1 MSWSWQ
7 KKAAPVAV
15 AVAAVVALVAAARAR
30 PAPLVLSG
38 LVTTDEVVV
47 APAAAGRLIRLC
59 VQEGDAVT
67 AGQVLAE
74 LEPAELEA
82 DRAYWAESATAA
94 GAEVNESAAAVR
106 YQERETVA
114 RVRQAVAAVAAAEQE
129 RAALA
134 AQLAELRAQAER
146 QETLAQAGAASEEAR
161 SQAGHAL
168 EGAEARLEGLDRQVD
183 AQRAALEAVRATA
196 EQAAQRRA
204 ALGAARGRQAA
215 VVAQRA
221 KAEVRL
227 GYATLTAPVAGV
239 VDVRAARVG
248 EYVAVGQPILT
259 LIDPARFWVRA
270 DVPETALGRLRT
282 GDRLRVRLPWGA
294 ERDGTV
300 TYRGADAG
308 FATERDVDRTRRDIR
323 TFEVRLHVDDPD
335 RRLALGATVQ
345 VIVPEVR

>member
-1 MSWSWQ
+1 MSWSWNQ
-7 KKAAPVAV
+7 KAALAAGALAAAAL
-15 AVAAVVALVAAARAR
+15 AVAARPR

-47 APAAAGRLIRLC
+47 APAAAGRLARLH
-59 VQEGDAVT
+59 VQEGDAVA

-74 LEPAELEA
+74 LEPAELAA
-82 DRAYWAESATAA
+82 DRAYWAERATAA
-94 GAEVNESAAAVR
+94 GAEVDEGAAAVR
-106 YQERETVA
+106 YQERETAA
-114 RVRQAVAAVAAAEQE
+114 RVRQAAAAVAAAEQE

-134 AQLAELRAQAER
+134 AQLAEVRAQAAR
-146 QETLAQAGAASEEAR
+146 QEALARAGAASEEAR

-168 EGAEARLEGLDRQVD
+168 EAAVARLEGLDRQVE
-183 AQRAALEAVRATA
+183 AQRATLEAARATA

-215 VVAQRA
+215 AAAQRT

-227 GYATLTAPVAGV
+227 GYATLTAPVTGV

-248 EYVAVGQPILT
+248 EVLAVGQPVLT
-259 LIDPARFWVRA
+259 LVDPARFWVRA
-270 DVPETALGRLRT
+270 DVPESLVDRLRP
-282 GDRLRVRLPWGA
+282 GDRLRVRLPWGE
-294 ERDGTV
+294 ERDGVV

-308 FATERDVDRTRRDIR
+308 FATQRDVDRTRRDLR

-345 VIVPEVR
+345 VILPEAR

>member
-1 MSWSWQ
+1 VSWNW
-7 KKAAPVAV
+7 KKVALAAAF
-15 AVAAVVALVAAARAR
+15 AAVVSLAAAARPR

-47 APAAAGRLIRLC
+47 APAAAGRLTRLR
-59 VQEGDAVT
+59 VQEGDTVT

-82 DRAYWAESATAA
+82 DRAFWAESAAAA
-94 GAEVNESAAAVR
+94 GAEVDEGAAAVR
-106 YQERETVA
+106 YQERETAA
-114 RVRQAVAAVAAAEQE
+114 RVHQAAAAVAAAERE

-134 AQLAELRAQAER
+134 AQFADLRERAAR
-146 QETLAQAGAASEEAR
+146 QEALARVGAVSEEAR
-161 SQAGHAL
+161 AQAGHAL
-168 EGAEARLEGLDRQVD
+168 EGAEARLEALDRQVE
-183 AQRAALEAVRATA
+183 AQRAALEATQATA

-215 VVAQRA
+215 ATAQRA

-239 VDVRAARVG
+239 VDARAARVG
-248 EYVAVGQPILT
+248 EYVGVGQPVLT
-259 LIDPARFWVRA
+259 LVDPARFWVRA
-270 DVPETALGRLRT
+270 DVPETALGRVRP
-282 GDRLRVRLPWGA
+282 GDRLRVLLPWGE

-308 FATERDVDRTRRDIR
+308 FATQRDVDRTRRDIR

-345 VIVPEVR
+345 VIVPEAR